1 MGYHKNELKTN
12 DREDVRAKLVQPI
25 LGYVGFS
32 YAWHE
37 ETGCLLL
44 YSDHSQSDVVGVCL
58 VRALNEKLEC
68 TDKGMNF
75 AQQTVRAMRNQQV
88 CWGILTNGSRW
99 RLYRL
104 GGPAPIEAFLEADLA
119 TIVAENTMPE
129 YIVFQRFFSGPSFA
143 RTGGNQLMLDT
154 YQAQSEKGTAYI
166 EQHLQDK
173 VEEIIK
179 QLCLGFIE
187 QMPGEKWTEEKLKQ
201 VYDNAMYLLYRLLF
215 VLYAEARHLLP
226 LDAPRYQNL
235 SLKQL
240 LEDALRNHK
249 DGFSATDDFE
259 LWKRLRQL
267 LRYFHF

>member
-119 TIVAENTMPE
+119 TIVAENAMPD

-143 RTGGNQLMLDT
+143 RTGGNQLRINLYLGLCPIHRGLGWSNIARVTKHKATTTFSILQRPSSSD
-154 YQAQSEKGTAYI
+154 YQTGM
-166 EQHLQDK
+166 
-173 VEEIIK
+173 
-179 QLCLGFIE
+179 G
-187 QMPGEKWTEEKLKQ
+187 
-201 VYDNAMYLLYRLLF
+201 VYYWHAI
-215 VLYAEARHLLP
+215 A
-226 LDAPRYQNL
+226 
-235 SLKQL
+235 
-240 LEDALRNHK
+240 
-249 DGFSATDDFE
+249 
-259 LWKRLRQL
+259 
-267 LRYFHF
+267 